1 MIARLIRTGASLFG
15 YVCVATILA
24 QIILLAYLVLTWRLD
39 QSKVVQILAIAQGV
53 DIFAIREQAQR
64 DREQVSPEQ
73 VSYQQIRDTRA
84 VKVRHLELREQALRQ
99 GLTELAAEGRKLAE
113 GMQRN
118 QQLRE
123 SFQKELVDL
132 KQGAIATGRENAR
145 LKLEA
150 LKPKQAKEQLMEMLK
165 KDELDE
171 VVALLAAMPDA
182 KAGKI
187 MAEFKLPGEDE
198 QLYQILR
205 RIREGF
211 PESKLATNAQNRLN
225 QTSQAGP

>member
-24 QIILLAYLVLTWRLD
+24 QIILLAYLVLTCRLD
-39 QSKVVQILAIAQGV
+39 HSKVVQILAIAQGV